1 MAERHTKSQNYREQ
15 RLEVKYKVK
24 IRTADKKENCRP
36 HLPDAVNDMDLN
48 TSFDLITLFTF
59 FSTC

>member
-1 MAERHTKSQNYREQ
+1 MVERHTKSQNYREQ

-24 IRTADKKENCRP
+24 IRTADKKESCRP
-36 HLPDAVNDMDLN
+36 YLPDAVNEMDLN